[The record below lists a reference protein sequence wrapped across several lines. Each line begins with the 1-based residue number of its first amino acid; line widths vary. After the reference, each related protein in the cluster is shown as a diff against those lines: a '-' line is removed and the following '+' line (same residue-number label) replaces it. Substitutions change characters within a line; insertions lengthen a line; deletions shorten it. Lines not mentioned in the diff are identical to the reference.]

1 MFFLFSKSIPQNPS
15 ANRDPQVSKAV
26 YKFNRSITKAG
37 LIPTRDL
44 RRTRDQIDFLKGLLG
59 KKWKWSYLDKEQAAI
74 IKAILFVVET
84 MPINGN
90 GSDSDNGYFR
100 ILLPMLN
107 ETIHNLRREKL
118 RGFVKKE
125 IEALDMLK
133 QMFLARLSLG
143 FGKEKQEGI
152 SAHAL
157 SLLARQKDIRSI
169 QNAVSAK
176 KLETIKGKTNSHL
189 ICSISARAWLT
200 KSIKSRLMPIK
211 NRNQINDINTYINLE
226 YLNFFEGFSL
236 NLALDRIEL
245 LSSVHGPAVYQFI
258 DKQTKETIYTG
269 YSKNLLQRIK
279 VHFSKINFAEECSLC
294 IHKPKTR
301 DSTKAVEHCR
311 SLEHFLIRNGD
322 GIDFKKRE
330 MKRFIISDKDEIG
343 EELESDEQK
352 RA

>member
-1 MFFLFSKSIPQNPS
+1 MFFLFSESIPQNPS
-15 ANRDPQVSKAV
+15 ANRDSQVSKAV
-26 YKFNRSITKAG
+26 YKFNRSIAKVG
-37 LIPTRDL
+37 LIRASDI
-44 RRTRDQIDFLKGLLG
+44 RRTDDQMDFLKFLLG
-59 KKWKWSYLDKEQAAI
+59 RKKLFLDTEQAAI

-84 MPINGN
+84 MPINQN
-90 GSDSDNGYFR
+90 GSHSDNGYLR
-100 ILLPMLN
+100 ILLPMLD
-107 ETIHNLRREKL
+107 ETIHNLRTEKL
-118 RGFVKKE
+118 RGFVKRE

-189 ICSISARAWLT
+189 ICSVSARAWLT

-245 LSSVHGPAVYQFI
+245 LSSVQGPAVYQFI

-269 YSKNLLQRIK
+269 YSKNLLERIK
-279 VHFSKINFAEECSLC
+279 VHCSKINFAEECSLC

-311 SLEHFLIRNGD
+311 SLIHFHMLNED

-330 MKRFIISDKDEIG
+330 MKRFIISDKDEIQ
-343 EELESDEQK
+343 EELESYEQK
-352 RA
+352 LA

>member
-1 MFFLFSKSIPQNPS
+1 MFFLFSESIPQNPS
-15 ANRDPQVSKAV
+15 ANRDSQVSKAV
-26 YKFNRSITKAG
+26 YKFNRSIAKVG
-37 LIPTRDL
+37 LIPASDI
-44 RRTRDQIDFLKGLLG
+44 RRTDDPIDFLKFLLG
-59 KKWKWSYLDKEQAAI
+59 RKKLFLDTEQAAI

-84 MPINGN
+84 MPINQN
-90 GSDSDNGYFR
+90 GSHSDNGYLR
-100 ILLPMLN
+100 ILLPMLD
-107 ETIHNLRREKL
+107 ETIHNLRTEKL
-118 RGFVKKE
+118 RGFVKRE
-125 IEALDMLK
+125 TEALDMLK

-189 ICSISARAWLT
+189 ICSVSARAWLT

-245 LSSVHGPAVYQFI
+245 LSSVQGPAVYQFI

-269 YSKNLLQRIK
+269 YSKNLLERIK
-279 VHFSKINFAEECSLC
+279 VHFSLINLSIF
-294 IHKPKTR
+294 
-301 DSTKAVEHCR
+301 
-311 SLEHFLIRNGD
+311 
-322 GIDFKKRE
+322 
-330 MKRFIISDKDEIG
+330 
-343 EELESDEQK
+343 
-352 RA
+352 

>member
-26 YKFNRSITKAG
+26 YKFNRSISKAG

-44 RRTRDQIDFLKGLLG
+44 RRTGDEIDFLKCLLG
-59 KKWKWSYLDKEQAAI
+59 KKWKTSYLDKEQAAI
-74 IKAILFVVET
+74 IKAILFVAET
-84 MPINGN
+84 MPINQN

-100 ILLPMLN
+100 ILLPMLD
-107 ETIHNLRREKL
+107 ETIHNLRTEKH

-125 IEALDMLK
+125 IEALEILK
-133 QMFLARLSLG
+133 TMFLTRLSLG

-152 SAHAL
+152 TAHAL

-176 KLETIKGKTNSHL
+176 KLETIKGKINSHL
-189 ICSISARAWLT
+189 ICSVSARAWLT

-236 NLALDRIEL
+236 NLTLPNIEL
-245 LSSVHGPAVYQFI
+245 LSSGPAVYQFI
-258 DKQTKETIYTG
+258 DKQTKETIYTD
-269 YSKNLLQRIK
+269 YSKNLLERIK
-279 VHFSKINFAEECSLC
+279 VHCSKINFAKECSLY
-294 IHKPKTR
+294 IHKPKTI
-301 DSTKAVEHCR
+301 DSKKAVQHCR
-311 SLEHFLIRNGD
+311 SLIHFLRRNED
-322 GIDFKKRE
+322 EIDFKKRE
-330 MKRFIISDKDEIG
+330 MQRLIISDKDEI
-343 EELESDEQK
+343 EQELESDEQK
-352 RA
+352 LA

>member
-1 MFFLFSKSIPQNPS
+1 MFLLLSKSILQNPS
-15 ANRDPQVSKAV
+15 ANRDPLVSKAV

-44 RRTRDQIDFLKGLLG
+44 RRTGDQIDFLKGLLG
-59 KKWKWSYLDKEQAAI
+59 KKWKMLYLDKEQVEI
-74 IKAILFVVET
+74 IKAILFILET
-84 MPINGN
+84 LPINRD
-90 GSDSDNGYFR
+90 GSDSDNGYFK
-100 ILLPMLN
+100 ILLPMLD
-107 ETIHNLRREKL
+107 ETIHSLRTMEL

-125 IEALDMLK
+125 IEALDVLK

-143 FGKEKQEGI
+143 FGSEKQEGI

-157 SLLARQKDIRSI
+157 SLLARHKDIRSI

-176 KLETIKGKTNSHL
+176 KLETIKGKINSHL
-189 ICSISARAWLT
+189 ICSVSARAWLT

-226 YLNFFEGFSL
+226 YLNFFRGFSL
-236 NLALDRIEL
+236 NLTLGSIEL
-245 LSSVHGPAVYQFI
+245 LSSGPAVYQFI

-269 YSKNLLQRIK
+269 YSKNLLERIK
-279 VHFSKINFAEECSLC
+279 VHFSLINFAEECSLC

-301 DSTKAVEHCR
+301 DAKKAIEQCR
-311 SLEHFLIRNGD
+311 LLIHFLRRNED
-322 GIDFKKRE
+322 EIALKKQEMKKRIL
-330 MKRFIISDKDEIG
+330 FDKDEIE